1 MFSSQFRA
9 VLLPTLPFG
18 RGRFSFALVFLSRT
32 IGRDG
37 DLETK
42 RKRELTRVTTRRG
55 KFGEVR
61 LRGVARNSSARC
73 SATMNKFHDVPRMVS
88 SVLNSNR
95 IERAF
100 VTITPGLT
108 FHFKYPRLVLL
119 MTHLKN
125 RT

>member
-1 MFSSQFRA
+1 M
-9 VLLPTLPFG
+9 
-18 RGRFSFALVFLSRT
+18 
-32 IGRDG
+32 
-37 DLETK
+37 
-42 RKRELTRVTTRRG
+42 TTRRG

-61 LRGVARNSSARC
+61 LRGVARNSSARA
-73 SATMNKFHDVPRMVS
+73 STTMNEFHDSLPRMVS
-88 SVLNSNR
+88 SVVNSNR
-95 IERAF
+95 IERDF

>member
-1 MFSSQFRA
+1 
-9 VLLPTLPFG
+9 
-18 RGRFSFALVFLSRT
+18 
-32 IGRDG
+32 
-37 DLETK
+37 
-42 RKRELTRVTTRRG
+42 
-55 KFGEVR
+55 
-61 LRGVARNSSARC
+61 
-73 SATMNKFHDVPRMVS
+73 MNKFHDSLPRMVS

-108 FHFKYPRLVLL
+108 SHFKYPRLVLL